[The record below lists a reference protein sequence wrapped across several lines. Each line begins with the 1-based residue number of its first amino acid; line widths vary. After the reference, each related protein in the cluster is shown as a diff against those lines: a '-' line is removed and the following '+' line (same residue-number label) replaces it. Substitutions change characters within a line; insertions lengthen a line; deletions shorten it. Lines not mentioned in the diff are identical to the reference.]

1 MAEKPLYSNTNESGF
16 KKPDRADRQG
26 THNSKSPKTN
36 SKPSGFAPN
45 PNDDSHKPKIVPW
58 K

>member
-1 MAEKPLYSNTNESGF
+1 MNEKPTHSGSEENGF
-16 KKPDRADRQG
+16 KKPDRADRHG
-26 THNSKSPKTN
+26 KHIGEDSKN
-36 SKPSGFAPN
+36 RQGFAPN

>member
-1 MAEKPLYSNTNESGF
+1 MTEKPMHRGSEENGF
-16 KKPDRADRQG
+16 KKTDRADRQG
-26 THNSKSPKTN
+26 THTNENSKTVSC
-36 SKPSGFAPN
+36 PSGFAPN

>member
-1 MAEKPLYSNTNESGF
+1 MTEKPMHSGSEENGF

-26 THNSKSPKTN
+26 THPHNNEGSKS
-36 SKPSGFAPN
+36 SGFAPN